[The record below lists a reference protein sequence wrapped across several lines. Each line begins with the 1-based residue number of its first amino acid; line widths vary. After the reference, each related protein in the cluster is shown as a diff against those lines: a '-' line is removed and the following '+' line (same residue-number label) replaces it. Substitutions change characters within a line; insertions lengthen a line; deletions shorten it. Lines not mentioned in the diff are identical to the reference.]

1 MEPQTKEVYY
11 QSILSAIE
19 QYQRGEVNFED
30 LEKIPK
36 EDLLSAM
43 RFECQRISRIT
54 NEKNRTLTF
63 NFSPR
68 DKDPICES

>member
-19 QYQRGEVNFED
+19 RYQRGEVNFED

-54 NEKNRTLTF
+54 NERNKTLSF
-63 NFSPR
+63 NFNPQN
-68 DKDPICES
+68 KDTICEN